1 MRYNPKRR
9 KRNLVWLAI
18 PGVLLFAWL
27 IYQIPPVHD
36 RLFWRVELAQTYL
49 RGIIYPAG
57 AVPTPLPHS
66 TTVAAMPTA
75 GNDLTSATPT
85 PKITATAAANFTQTP
100 TMPAAS
106 ATPKPS
112 PTPIPE
118 TVRLEAPTY
127 VLQTINNCGP
137 ASLAMYLDYYGW
149 EGTQDDISALI
160 KPVPEDRNVNVEEL
174 VYYVR
179 TRAGWLNAEYRVG
192 GTINLLKQLIA
203 AGIPV
208 MIEESFHFQEAFWP
222 NDDLWAAHYLLLTG
236 YDDTRQVFT
245 TQDSFYGPN
254 QAVEYSTVDKEWQIF
269 NRVYIVVYPPSQQA
283 EVENIIGPDWDMDTN
298 RQRALET
305 SQLETKTD
313 AGNAYAWFNLGSNL
327 VYFERYAEA
336 AQAYDQART
345 LGLPQR
351 MLRYQFG
358 PFFAYFHTDRI
369 DDLLA
374 LTEYALQ
381 RTPNSE
387 EALLWHGWAL
397 YRKGDTNQAVDAFR
411 KALEA
416 NPYSQDAIYA
426 LDFLGVSP

>member
-1 MRYNPKRR
+1 M
-9 KRNLVWLAI
+9 
-18 PGVLLFAWL
+18 
-27 IYQIPPVHD
+27 
-36 RLFWRVELAQTYL
+36 
-49 RGIIYPAG
+49 
-57 AVPTPLPHS
+57 
-66 TTVAAMPTA
+66 
-75 GNDLTSATPT
+75 
-85 PKITATAAANFTQTP
+85 
-100 TMPAAS
+100 
-106 ATPKPS
+106 
-112 PTPIPE
+112 
-118 TVRLEAPTY
+118 VRLDAPTY
-127 VLQTINNCGP
+127 VMQTINNCGP

-179 TRAGWLNAEYRVG
+179 TRAGWLNAEFRVG
-192 GTINLLKQLIA
+192 GTINLLKQFIA

-254 QAVEYSTVDKEWQIF
+254 QAVEYRTVDKEWQIF
-269 NRVYIVVYPPSQQA
+269 NRVYIVVYPPSRQA
-283 EVENIIGPDWDMDTN
+283 DVEKIIEADWDVDAN

-305 SQLETKTD
+305 SRLEAQTD
-313 AGNAYAWFNLGSNL
+313 ASNAYAWFNLGSNQ
-327 VYFERYAEA
+327 VYFGRYQEA

-358 PFFAYFHTDRI
+358 PFFAYFHAERI

-381 RTPNSE
+381 RTPNAE

-397 YRKGDTNQAVDAFR
+397 YRKGDTNQAAQEFR

-416 NPYSQDAIYA
+416 NPYSLDASYA
-426 LDFLGVSP
+426 LDFIGAAP